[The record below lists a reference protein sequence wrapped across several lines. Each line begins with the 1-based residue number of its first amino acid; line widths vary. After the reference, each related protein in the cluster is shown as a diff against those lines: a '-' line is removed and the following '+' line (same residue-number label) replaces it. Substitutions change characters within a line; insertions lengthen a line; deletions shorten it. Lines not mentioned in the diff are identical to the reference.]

1 MKAPVRA
8 NATTRTA
15 GLLALDGGGVAVTLR
30 GVVVDVDG
38 PKTVST
44 QYGESELLEVTLRPD
59 RGRGDP
65 TTVTLWDKWTETG
78 DYLEPGMELAVTDPE
93 EREYRGE
100 VQYQTTGESMV
111 VVEPDFLVD
120 VTDVRSWVQCPRMY
134 YLNKIGG
141 VPNAYPVVKG
151 TIVHEVFG
159 DLLRGRDLDESI
171 DERVE
176 EAGLELGLLGKD
188 ADAVRED
195 VRQHAGAIEGWLNQ
209 GTLTETDEWRSEMT
223 LVSETYGLKG
233 RADAVRRGMPVELKT
248 GKNTRREPRFHDKV
262 QATCYALILGERRGE
277 APDTGTLLYTKNAAV
292 ERTEESGDLSP
303 AKDFS
308 IGSGLLKF
316 VLRARNALAAMEHD
330 SGVPTGYEADAKCEY
345 CFEQDTCMAVS
356 GRLDQESKA
365 GQVGTAVP
373 EEERTYFDR
382 TYRAIERERSAVHRE
397 YAKLWE
403 QTPDERADDDRALV
417 NLEPTGRTELDGGRW
432 ELRARGTGAVSKI
445 REGDLVLASDG
456 EPIRGEAELA
466 RVERL
471 GGGGEDGT
479 RSDGGSDGARGA
491 EIVVTADEP
500 VELRRLDVYPSELT
514 TDRMLT
520 ALHDAV
526 LTQSPAEKDVL
537 FGRREPEFSDVSG
550 TFVDNNDAQ
559 DEAVKLAVGAEDCAL
574 IHGPPGTGKTYTL
587 GQVVRA
593 LVDRG
598 ERVLLSAFTNRAVDN
613 ALEALRDQG
622 FDDFVRVGTESG
634 VREDMLDSRLEQA
647 GDPDE
652 RVAELREAP
661 VVAATTASCGSRI
674 MREQE
679 FDVAVVD
686 EAGQL
691 TEPGTFAATTLAER
705 FVLVGDHQQLPP
717 VVRADQPDTT
727 DDEADSGREAA
738 AAPAAADLSR
748 SLFERLIERYPDASV
763 MLDRQYRMAQRIQA
777 FASREFYD
785 GQLRPATAAVA
796 GQHVTD
802 LPGVDPD
809 ALHGHLRGRVAFVDP
824 DGHAE
829 GNTNPTEAEAV
840 AAVVDSYREAGVAAA
855 DIGVIAPFRA
865 QVTTIGKR
873 LPEDVTVDTV
883 DRFQG
888 SSKEVIVISFV
899 ATGDL
904 SSPIFEDYR
913 RVNVALTR
921 AKKGLVLVGDA
932 AALSTDDTYGRMV
945 EWARQ

>member
-1 MKAPVRA
+1 M
-8 NATTRTA
+8 
-15 GLLALDGGGVAVTLR
+15 TLR
-30 GVVVDVDG
+30 GVVVDVSD

-44 QYGESELLEVTLRPD
+44 QYGESELVEVSLRPD
-59 RGRGDP
+59 RGRGEP
-65 TTVTLWDKWTETG
+65 TTVTLWDKWTETAT
-78 DYLEPGMELAVTDPE
+78 YLEPGMELAVTNPE

-100 VQYQTTGESMV
+100 QQFSTTGDSMV

-159 DLLRGRDLDESI
+159 DLLRGRDLEESI

-176 EAGLELGLLGKD
+176 EAGLELGMLGRS
-188 ADAVRED
+188 AEEVREE
-195 VRQHAGAIEGWLNQ
+195 VRQNASAIEGWLQQ
-209 GTLTETDEWRSEMT
+209 GTLTDEDEWRSEMT

-248 GKNTRREPRFHDKV
+248 GKNTKREPRFHDKV

-277 APDTGTLLYTKNAAV
+277 PPDTGTLLYTKNAAV
-292 ERTEESGDLSP
+292 ERNEETGDLSP
-303 AKDFS
+303 AKEFS
-308 IGSGLLKF
+308 IGSGFLKF
-316 VLRARNALAAMEHD
+316 VLRTRNALAAMEYD
-330 SGVPTGYEADAKCEY
+330 ASVPTGYEADAKCEY

-356 GRLDQESKA
+356 GRLGQESKA
-365 GQVGTAVP
+365 GVVGSPVP
-373 EEERTYFDR
+373 DEEREYFDR
-382 TYRAIERERSAVHRE
+382 VYQSIERERRAVHRE

-403 QTPDERADDDRALV
+403 QTPEERADDDRALV
-417 NLEPTGRTELDGGRW
+417 DLEPTERRELDGGNW

-456 EPIRGEAELA
+456 DPIRGEAELA

-471 GGGGEDGT
+471 GGGVDDE
-479 RSDGGSDGARGA
+479 GGDDSGGDTDPRP

-500 VELRRLDVYPSELT
+500 VELRRIDVYPSEIS

-537 FGRREPEFSDVSG
+537 FGRREPEFES
-550 TFVDNNDAQ
+550 VDETYVPNNDAQ
-559 DEAVKLAVGAEDCAL
+559 DEAVRLAVGCEDCAL

-587 GQVVRA
+587 AHIVQA
-593 LVDRG
+593 LVEDG

-613 ALEALRDQG
+613 ALEALVDQG
-622 FDDFVRVGTESG
+622 FEEFVRVGTESG
-634 VREDMLDSRLEQA
+634 VREDMQPYRLERA

-652 RVAELREAP
+652 RVAELRDAQ
-661 VVAATTASCGSRI
+661 VVAATTATCGSRI
-674 MREQE
+674 MREQD
-679 FDVAVVD
+679 FDAAVVD

-691 TEPGTFAATTLAER
+691 TEPGTLAATNLAER

-717 VVRADQPDTT
+717 VVQADEPDPETT
-727 DDEADSGREAA
+727 VDGGAGGDETP
-738 AAPAAADLSR
+738 APGATLSR
-748 SLFERLIERYPDASV
+748 SLFQRLIERYPDASV

-785 GQLRPATAAVA
+785 GQLRPATGEVA
-796 GQHVTD
+796 GQHLRD
-802 LPGVDPD
+802 LPGVDVD
-809 ALHGHLRGRVAFVDP
+809 ALPGHLQDQVAFVDP

-829 GNTNPTEAEAV
+829 GNTNPTEAATV
-840 AAVVDSYREAGVAAA
+840 AETVRDYREAGVPAEE
-855 DIGVIAPFRA
+855 IGVIAPFRA
-865 QVTTIGKR
+865 QVAEIGKHV
-873 LPEDVTVDTV
+873 PDGVAVDTV

-899 ATGDL
+899 ATGTL
-904 SSPIFEDYR
+904 ESPIFEDYR

-921 AKKGLVLVGDA
+921 AKKALVLVGDA
-932 AALSTDDTYGRMV
+932 EALGTDETYGRMV
-945 EWARQ
+945 DWAR

>member
-1 MKAPVRA
+1 M
-8 NATTRTA
+8 
-15 GLLALDGGGVAVTLR
+15 TLR
-30 GVVVDVDG
+30 GVVVDVSD

-44 QYGESELLEVTLRPD
+44 QYGESELVEVGLRPD
-59 RGRGDP
+59 RGRGEP
-65 TTVTLWDKWTETG
+65 TTVTLWNKWTETAT
-78 DYLEPGMELAVTDPE
+78 YLEPGMELAVTNPE

-100 VQYQTTGESMV
+100 QQFSTTGDSMV

-141 VPNAYPVVKG
+141 TPNAYPVVKG

-171 DERVE
+171 DEQVE
-176 EAGLELGLLGKD
+176 AAGLELGMLGRS
-188 ADAVRED
+188 ADEVREE
-195 VRQHAGAIEGWLNQ
+195 VRQHAAAIEGWLQQ
-209 GTLTETDEWRSEMT
+209 GTLTDTDEWRSEMT

-248 GKNTRREPRFHDKV
+248 GKNTKREPRFHDKV
-262 QATCYALILGERRGE
+262 QATCYALILGERRE
-277 APDTGTLLYTKNAAV
+277 EPPDTGTLLYTKNAAV

-303 AKDFS
+303 AKEFS
-308 IGSGLLKF
+308 IGSGFLKF
-316 VLRARNALAAMEHD
+316 VLRTRNALAAMEHD
-330 SGVPTGYEADAKCEY
+330 ASVPTGFEADAKCEY

-365 GQVGTAVP
+365 GQVGTPVP
-373 EEERTYFDR
+373 QEEREYFDR
-382 TYRAIERERSAVHRE
+382 VYASVERERRAVHRE

-403 QTPDERADDDRALV
+403 QSPEERADDDRALV
-417 NLEPTGRTELDGGRW
+417 DLEPTERTELDGGRW

-456 EPIRGEAELA
+456 DPIRGEAELA

-471 GGGGEDGT
+471 GGGVGDADDG
-479 RSDGGSDGARGA
+479 RGP

-500 VELRRLDVYPSELT
+500 VELHRIDVYPSELS

-537 FGRREPEFSDVSG
+537 FGRREPEFRDVEE
-550 TFVDNNDAQ
+550 TFVPNNDAQ
-559 DEAVKLAVGAEDCAL
+559 DEAVRLSVGCEDCAL

-587 GQVVRA
+587 AHVVQA
-593 LVDRG
+593 LVERG

-613 ALEALRDQG
+613 ALEALVDQE
-622 FDDFVRVGTESG
+622 FTDFVRVGTESG
-634 VREDMLDSRLEQA
+634 VRDDMQQYRLERA

-652 RVAELREAP
+652 CVGELRDAQ
-661 VVAATTASCGSRI
+661 VVAATTATCGSRI

-691 TEPGTFAATTLAER
+691 TEPGTLAATTLADR

-717 VVRADQPDTT
+717 VVQADEPDSLPEG
-727 DDEADSGREAA
+727 DDG
-738 AAPAAADLSR
+738 APAPGATLSR

-785 GQLRPATAAVA
+785 GQLRPATGEVAA
-796 GQHVTD
+796 QHLRQ
-802 LPGVDPD
+802 LPGVDVD
-809 ALHGHLRGRVAFVDP
+809 ALPAHLRDQVAFVDP

-840 AAVVDSYREAGVAAA
+840 AETVAAYREAGVEAD

-865 QVTTIGKR
+865 QVAAIGKR
-873 LPEDVTVDTV
+873 VPDAVAVDTV

-899 ATGDL
+899 ATGSLD
-904 SSPIFEDYR
+904 SPIFEDYR

-921 AKKGLVLVGDA
+921 AKKALVLVGDA
-932 AALSTDDTYGRMV
+932 EALATDETYGRMV
-945 EWARQ
+945 EWAR

>member
-1 MKAPVRA
+1 M
-8 NATTRTA
+8 
-15 GLLALDGGGVAVTLR
+15 TLR
-30 GVVVDVDG
+30 GVVVDVSD

-44 QYGESELLEVTLRPD
+44 QYGESELVEVSLRPD
-59 RGRGDP
+59 RGRGEP
-65 TTVTLWDKWTETG
+65 TTVTLWDKWTETAT
-78 DYLEPGMELAVTDPE
+78 YLEPGMELAVTNPE

-100 VQYQTTGESMV
+100 QQFSTTGDSMV

-141 VPNAYPVVKG
+141 TPNAYPVVKG

-176 EAGLELGLLGKD
+176 EAGLELGMLGRS
-188 ADAVRED
+188 ADEVREE
-195 VRQHAGAIEGWLNQ
+195 VRQNASAIEGWLQQ
-209 GTLTETDEWRSEMT
+209 GTLTDEDEWRSEMT

-248 GKNTRREPRFHDKV
+248 GKNTKREPRFHDKV

-277 APDTGTLLYTKNAAV
+277 PPDTGTLLYTKNAAV
-292 ERTEESGDLSP
+292 ERNEESGDLSP
-303 AKDFS
+303 AKEFS
-308 IGSGLLKF
+308 IGSGFLKF
-316 VLRARNALAAMEHD
+316 VLRTRNALAAMEHGVD
-330 SGVPTGYEADAKCEY
+330 VPTGYEADAKCEY

-356 GRLDQESKA
+356 GRLGQESKA
-365 GQVGTAVP
+365 GQVGSPVP
-373 EEERTYFDR
+373 EEEREYFDR
-382 TYRAIERERSAVHRE
+382 VYQSIERERRAVHRE

-403 QTPDERADDDRALV
+403 QTPEERADDDRALV
-417 NLEPTGRTELDGGRW
+417 DLEPTERRELDGGNW

-456 EPIRGEAELA
+456 DPIRGEAELA

-471 GGGGEDGT
+471 GGGVDDGDE
-479 RSDGGSDGARGA
+479 RSDDPRP

-500 VELRRLDVYPSELT
+500 VELRRIDVYPSELS

-520 ALHDAV
+520 ALHDAI

-537 FGRREPEFSDVSG
+537 FGRREPEFESVG
-550 TFVDNNDAQ
+550 ETYVPNNDAQ
-559 DEAVKLAVGAEDCAL
+559 DEAVRLAVGCEDCAL

-587 GQVVRA
+587 AHIVQA
-593 LVDRG
+593 LVEDG

-613 ALEALRDQG
+613 ALEALVDQG
-622 FDDFVRVGTESG
+622 FEDFVRVGTESG
-634 VREDMLDSRLEQA
+634 VREDMQQYRLERA

-652 RVAELREAP
+652 RVAELRDAQ
-661 VVAATTASCGSRI
+661 VVAATTATCGSRI
-674 MREQE
+674 MREQD

-691 TEPGTFAATTLAER
+691 TEPGTLAATNLAER

-717 VVRADQPDTT
+717 VVQADEPDPETES
-727 DDEADSGREAA
+727 DGGAGEDVP
-738 AAPAAADLSR
+738 APGATLSR
-748 SLFERLIERYPDASV
+748 SLFQRLIERYPDASV
-763 MLDRQYRMAQRIQA
+763 MLNRQYRMAQRIQA

-785 GQLRPATAAVA
+785 GELRPATGEVAA
-796 GQHVTD
+796 QHLRD
-802 LPGVDPD
+802 LSGVDVGSLPD
-809 ALHGHLRGRVAFVDP
+809 HLADQVAFVDP
-824 DGHAE
+824 DGRAE
-829 GNTNPTEAEAV
+829 GNTNPTEAATV
-840 AAVVDSYREAGVAAA
+840 AETVQAYRDAGVPAEE
-855 DIGVIAPFRA
+855 IGVIAPFRA
-865 QVTTIGKR
+865 QVAEIGKHVS
-873 LPEDVTVDTV
+873 DGVAVDTV

-888 SSKEVIVISFV
+888 SSKEVIIISFV
-899 ATGDL
+899 ATGSL
-904 SSPIFEDYR
+904 VSPIFEDYR

-921 AKKGLVLVGDA
+921 AKKALVLVGDA
-932 AALSTDDTYGRMV
+932 EALGTDETYGRMV
-945 EWARQ
+945 DWAR